1 MRALLAVALLVFVSG
16 ALAGGKEKQ
25 EMLMWM
31 KMKAMEGCLG
41 EQVVKDH
48 MIKMKKSAAKCMRID
63 TPELELPM
71 FQNTFR
77 FANSMARSPRRGQAS
92 GFKNIMQTFMK
103 MQLFSEMMD
112 SDDSPGNY
120 ITKRAADEDAFD
132 LGSKLH
138 QKLEHKKEEME
149 EMAGNMTCMLREC
162 QILDSENKFYPEGI
176 KMEFDEM
183 KITDPWLKSQLEKY
197 CDQCI
202 ELAEAVP
209 QSMLDDCPWGG
220 EMVKTK
226 FFMKCMMK
234 KKIKTCMRFDMKQ
247 KLEENFGTV
256 DKLVEETKI
265 PENQLYTI
273 VKQMLKGPEMMM
285 MEMR

>member
-1 MRALLAVALLVFVSG
+1 MGLTWTLLLSRTLKTPDKMRALLAVALLVFVSG

-48 MIKMKKSAAKCMRID
+48 MIKMRKSAAKCMRIE

-71 FQNTFR
+71 FQ
-77 FANSMARSPRRGQAS
+77 
-92 GFKNIMQTFMK
+92 NIMQTFMK
-103 MQLFSEMMD
+103 MQLFPEMMD

-120 ITKRAADEDAFD
+120 ISKRAADEDAFD

-162 QILDSENKFYPEGI
+162 QIL
-176 KMEFDEM
+176 
-183 KITDPWLKSQLEKY
+183 
-197 CDQCI
+197 
-202 ELAEAVP
+202 
-209 QSMLDDCPWGG
+209 
-220 EMVKTK
+220 
-226 FFMKCMMK
+226 
-234 KKIKTCMRFDMKQ
+234 
-247 KLEENFGTV
+247 
-256 DKLVEETKI
+256 
-265 PENQLYTI
+265 
-273 VKQMLKGPEMMM
+273 
-285 MEMR
+285 